1 MRILWLLLGNGAAL
15 EVSQNDWEEMTG
27 GKSVFVKFFTPWC
40 GQCQTMKPAWDALM
54 EDHASIL
61 NPEAARST

>member
-1 MRILWLLLGNGAAL
+1 
-15 EVSQNDWEEMTG
+15 MTG

-54 EDHASIL
+54 EDIPLASVSREQ
-61 NPEAARST
+61 PGVPGR